1 MTRTPKAL
9 KLTHN
14 WLGRLFMNRKA
25 LGRGLGAL
33 LSSDRTVDLGSETSE
48 VELDSIVPGPMQ
60 PRTHFDEAS
69 LESLADSIRTHGIV
83 QPLLVRRR
91 DGGYELIAGER
102 RWRAAKLAG
111 ISRVP
116 VVVKEVPDDSLL
128 EIALIEN
135 IQRENLN
142 PIEEAQAYKKLIDTV
157 GLTQESLASRVGR
170 DRTYITNYLRLLRL
184 PADVQQLVKEGR
196 LSTGHARALLALSHE
211 DLQRRIARQI
221 IDGGLSVRVTEQL
234 VQKTS
239 EEKPTRRSAP
249 QAVDPNVK
257 AAETKLR
264 RALGTQV
271 KILQAADGRG
281 KVEISFFSTQDLD
294 RIYTL
299 LMSPAQV

>member
-1 MTRTPKAL
+1 
-9 KLTHN
+9 
-14 WLGRLFMNRKA
+14 MNRKA

-33 LSSDRTVDLGSETSE
+33 LSSDSTVDLGAEPSE
-48 VELDSIVPGPMQ
+48 VDLESIIPGPMQ

-116 VVVKEVPDDSLL
+116 VIVKEVADDNLL

-142 PIEEAQAYKKLIDTV
+142 PIEEAQAYKKLIETV

-170 DRTYITNYLRLLRL
+170 DRSYITNYLRLLRL
-184 PADVQQLVKEGR
+184 PDDVQQLVKEGR
-196 LSTGHARALLALSHE
+196 LSTGPARTLLALDQV

-234 VQKTS
+234 VQKAT
-239 EEKPTRRSAP
+239 EEKPARRSAP
-249 QAVDPNVK
+249 QAVDPNIK

-281 KVEISFFSTQDLD
+281 RVEISFFNTTDLD
-294 RIYTL
+294 RIYNL
-299 LMSPAQV
+299 LMPHATEV

>member
-1 MTRTPKAL
+1 
-9 KLTHN
+9 
-14 WLGRLFMNRKA
+14 MNRKA

-33 LSSDRTVDLGSETSE
+33 LSSDSTIDLGAEPSE

-60 PRTHFDEAS
+60 PRTHFDETG
-69 LESLADSIRTHGIV
+69 LQNLADSIRTHGIV

-102 RWRAAKLAG
+102 RWRAARLAG

-116 VVVKEVPDDSLL
+116 VVVKEVPDESLL

-142 PIEEAQAYKKLIDTV
+142 PIEEAQAYKKLIETV

-170 DRTYITNYLRLLRL
+170 DRSYITNYLRLLRL
-184 PADVQQLVKEGR
+184 PDDVQQLVKEGR
-196 LSTGHARALLALSHE
+196 LSTGHARTLLALSHA

-221 IDGGLSVRVTEQL
+221 IDGGLSVRATEQI
-234 VQKTS
+234 VQKATV
-239 EEKPTRRSAP
+239 EKPARRSAP
-249 QAVDPNVK
+249 QVVDPNIK

-281 KVEISFFSTQDLD
+281 RVEISFFNTQDLD

-299 LMSPAQV
+299 LMPRGAEI

>member
-1 MTRTPKAL
+1 
-9 KLTHN
+9 
-14 WLGRLFMNRKA
+14 MNRKA

-33 LSSDRTVDLGSETSE
+33 LSSDSTVDLGVEPSE
-48 VELDSIVPGPMQ
+48 VDLDSIVPGPMQ
-60 PRTHFDEAS
+60 PRTRFDEAS

-91 DGGYELIAGER
+91 EGGYELIAGER

-116 VVVKEVPDDSLL
+116 VVVKEVPDDNLL

-142 PIEEAQAYKKLIDTV
+142 PIEEAQAYKKLIETV

-170 DRTYITNYLRLLRL
+170 DRSYITNYLRLLRL
-184 PADVQQLVKEGR
+184 PDDVQHLVKDGR
-196 LSTGHARALLALSHE
+196 LSTGHARTLLALEHV

-221 IDGGLSVRVTEQL
+221 IDGGLSVRATEQL
-234 VQKTS
+234 VQKSS
-239 EEKPTRRSAP
+239 EEKPARRSAP
-249 QAVDPNVK
+249 QAIDPNIK

-264 RALGTQV
+264 RTLGTQV

-281 KVEISFFSTQDLD
+281 RVEISFFSTQDLD
-294 RIYTL
+294 RIYNL
-299 LMSPAQV
+299 LMLHSVEM